1 MTSAP
6 NSPASFDRRVK
17 TRRIAFG
24 YDTLPKHFVDGDIV
38 MSHIMAVLSATFPKG
53 EQFFVDS
60 VRNYREEING
70 DELRQQ
76 VAGFIGQET
85 MHGREHDRLN
95 AILHDMGY
103 PTRFVD
109 RATGFVL
116 GAIHDRAPRSV
127 QLALTAA
134 AEHFTSVLAEQI
146 LADDPF
152 AGQEVPEE
160 VRALFRWHALEECE
174 HKAVAFDVYRQQVGN
189 EAVRLLVMD
198 VATAII
204 AGVTAAALLSCVIT
218 DRSARNPIRFAASL
232 LNLRNSPFARKTILL
247 RLAEYHRPGFH
258 PDDRDTEELVVRW
271 REELFGEAG
280 NLRDRLLR
288 SATPA

>member
-1 MTSAP
+1 MTSAT
-6 NSPASFDRRVK
+6 ASFDRTVK

-24 YDTLPKHFVDGDIV
+24 YDSLPKHFVDGDIV

-60 VRNYREEING
+60 VRNYREDIDG

-103 PTRFVD
+103 PTRSVD

-116 GAIHDRAPRSV
+116 GAVHNRAPRSV

-134 AEHFTSVLAEQI
+134 AEHYTSVLAEQI
-146 LADDPF
+146 LADDAF
-152 AGQEVPEE
+152 GRQEVPEE
-160 VRALFRWHALEECE
+160 LRALFRWHALEECE
-174 HKAVAFDVYRQQVGN
+174 HKSVAFDVYRQQVGN

-198 VATAII
+198 VATVII

-218 DRSARNPIRFAASL
+218 DRAARNPIRFAASL
-232 LNLRNSPFARKTILL
+232 LNLRRSPFARRAILA
-247 RLAEYHRPGFH
+247 RIAEYHRPGFH
-258 PDDRDTEELVVRW
+258 PDDRDTEELVARW
-271 REELFGEAG
+271 REELFGETG
-280 NLRDRLLR
+280 DLRDRLLR
-288 SATPA
+288 SAATA